1 MRFDAK
7 TACGA
12 VLTSALLAAVAAHAA
27 GPNRYDW
34 QLRGIATFYSHYFD
48 GRRTASG
55 ERYNPEAMT
64 AANPSLPLGTRVRV
78 SRDNGRSIVVRIN
91 DREPHNGDRII
102 DLSRAAARALG
113 VGGIATVTLS
123 RIGPEAPGG
132 APVEV
137 AEAPDW
143 PAAHRPVA
151 QRPVQLAPAPMVSPR
166 DRPRMPHVFQSA
178 LGGR

>member
-1 MRFDAK
+1 MRLDAK
-7 TACGA
+7 TAYCA
-12 VLTSALLAAVAAHAA
+12 ALTGALLAGVSAYAA
-27 GPNRYDW
+27 GPVRYEW
-34 QLRGIATFYSHYFD
+34 RQRGIATFYSHYFD

-55 ERYNPEAMT
+55 ERYDPEAMT

-78 SRDNGRSIVVRIN
+78 SRDDGRSIVVTIN
-91 DREPHNGDRII
+91 DREPHNGNRII

-123 RIGPEAPGG
+123 RIGPEQPSG

-137 AEAPDW
+137 AEAPD
-143 PAAHRPVA
+143 RPVA
-151 QRPVQLAPAPMVSPR
+151 QRPMMLAPPPIAAPR
-166 DRPRMPHVFQSA
+166 DRPRKPPVFQSA

>member
-1 MRFDAK
+1 MQFDAK
-7 TACGA
+7 TACCA
-12 VLTSALLAAVAAHAA
+12 ALTGGLLAAVSAHAS
-27 GPNRYDW
+27 GPNRDGW
-34 QLRGIATFYSHYFD
+34 QQRGIATFYSHYFD

-55 ERYNPEAMT
+55 ERYDPWAMT

-78 SRDNGRSIVVRIN
+78 SRDDGRSIVVRIN
-91 DREPHNGDRII
+91 DREPHNGRRII

-123 RIGPEAPGG
+123 RVGPETPDG

-137 AEAPDW
+137 AEAPD
-143 PAAHRPVA
+143 RPVA
-151 QRPVQLAPAPMVSPR
+151 HRRPLMLAPPPIAAPR
-166 DRPRMPHVFQSA
+166 DRPRRPPVFQSA

>member
-12 VLTSALLAAVAAHAA
+12 ALAGALLAAVAAHAA
-27 GPNRYDW
+27 GPSRNDW

-55 ERYNPEAMT
+55 EQYNPEAMT

-78 SRDNGRSIVVRIN
+78 SRDDGRSIVVRIN
-91 DREPHNGDRII
+91 DREPHNGNRII

-123 RIGPEAPGG
+123 RIGSEPPGG
-132 APVEV
+132 SPVEV

-143 PAAHRPVA
+143 SGAHRPVA
-151 QRPVQLAPAPMVSPR
+151 QPPVQLAPPPIAAPR
-166 DRPRMPHVFQSA
+166 DRPRMPLVFQSA

>member
-12 VLTSALLAAVAAHAA
+12 ALAGVLLTAVAAHAA
-27 GPNRYDW
+27 GANRNDW

-78 SRDNGRSIVVRIN
+78 SRDDGRSIVVRIN
-91 DREPHNGDRII
+91 DREPHNGNRII

-123 RIGPEAPGG
+123 RIGSEPPGG

-137 AEAPDW
+137 AEAPEG
-143 PAAHRPVA
+143 PIVHLPVA
-151 QRPVQLAPAPMVSPR
+151 QRPVQLAPPPTASRR
-166 DRPRMPHVFQSA
+166 DPPRMPHVFQSA